1 MLSPRYLSILLA
13 FVIAGVATAFI
24 SFLPNSDSATLFV
37 GFISVLIFGS
47 ILIYFAL
54 DNLVFK
60 EVNELYDQIKQI
72 KKKSFPL
79 ISRKQLIQKENPI
92 ELLKSELTYYVST
105 TEDEVKELKK
115 AAVYRQEFLADV
127 SHELKTPIFAAQGF
141 VHTLLDNPNES
152 PEIRQKFLEKA
163 AKSLDGLDVLVKDL
177 LTVSQIETGAIK
189 IEKKRI
195 NLRPM
200 IEEIFEQLEGKAKKR
215 GVKLSLN
222 CTDEA
227 IDVKADAQ
235 KIEQVLVNLV
245 DNGIKYGNQDGK
257 VTVLIEDRKKS
268 YLISVKDNGPGISE
282 NHLPRLFERFY
293 RVDKSR
299 TKHSGGTGLG
309 LSIVKHIVQAH
320 GSKIAVQSKV
330 DKGTIFSFKLERAL
344 LESAI

>member
-1 MLSPRYLSILLA
+1 MLSPRYISFLLA
-13 FVIAGVATAFI
+13 FVIAGVAAAFI
-24 SFLPNSDSATLFV
+24 SFLPTSDSATIFV

-60 EVNELYDQIKQI
+60 EVNVLYDQIKQI

-79 ISRKQLIQKENPI
+79 ISRKQLVQKENPI
-92 ELLKSELTYYVST
+92 ELLKKELTSYVST

-141 VHTLLDNPNES
+141 VHTLLDNPDES

-163 AKSLDGLDVLVKDL
+163 AKSLDGLDALVKDL

-189 IEKKRI
+189 IDKKRI

-215 GVKLSLN
+215 GVKLLLN
-222 CTDEA
+222 CIDEA

-257 VTVLIEDRKKS
+257 VTVVIEDRKKS

-282 NHLPRLFERFY
+282 KHLPRLFERFY

-299 TKHSGGTGLG
+299 TKLSGGTGLG

-320 GSKIAVQSKV
+320 GSKIQVESKV
-330 DKGTIFSFKLERAL
+330 DKGTSFSFKLEK
-344 LESAI
+344 AI

>member
-1 MLSPRYLSILLA
+1 MLSPRYISFLLA
-13 FVIAGVATAFI
+13 FVIAGVAAAFI
-24 SFLPNSDSATLFV
+24 SFLPTSDSATIFV

-60 EVNELYDQIKQI
+60 EVSVLYDQIKQI

-92 ELLKSELTYYVST
+92 ELLKSELTAYVST

-163 AKSLDGLDVLVKDL
+163 AKSLDGLDALVKDL

-189 IEKKRI
+189 IDKKRI

-215 GVKLSLN
+215 GVKLLLN
-222 CTDEA
+222 CTDVA

-245 DNGIKYGNQDGK
+245 DNGIKYGNQEGK

-282 NHLPRLFERFY
+282 KHLPRLFERFY

-299 TKHSGGTGLG
+299 TKLSGGTGLG

-320 GSKIAVQSKV
+320 GSKIQVESKV
-330 DKGTIFSFKLERAL
+330 DKGTVFSFKLEKAS
-344 LESAI
+344 LERGE

>member
-1 MLSPRYLSILLA
+1 MLSPRYLSVIIA

-24 SFLPNSDSATLFV
+24 SFLPHSDSTTLFV
-37 GFISVLIFGS
+37 AFISVLIFGS

-60 EVNELYDQIKQI
+60 EVNVLYDQIKQI
-72 KKKSFPL
+72 KKKNFPL
-79 ISRKQLIQKENPI
+79 ISRKQLVQKENPI
-92 ELLKSELTYYVST
+92 ELLKSELAAYVTT

-141 VHTLLDNPNES
+141 VHTLLDNPEEA

-163 AKSLDGLDVLVKDL
+163 AKSLDGLDALVKDL

-200 IEEIFEQLEGKAKKR
+200 VDEIFEQLEGKAKKR
-215 GVKLSLN
+215 GVKLILN
-222 CTDEA
+222 CSDEV

-257 VTVLIEDRKKS
+257 VTVFIEDRKKS
-268 YLISVKDNGPGISE
+268 YLISIKDNGPGISE
-282 NHLPRLFERFY
+282 KHLPRIFERFY
-293 RVDKSR
+293 RIDKSR
-299 TKHSGGTGLG
+299 TKLSGGTGLG

-320 GSKIAVQSKV
+320 GSKIQVESKV
-330 DKGTIFSFKLERAL
+330 DKGTSFSFKLEKAL
-344 LESAI
+344 

>member
-1 MLSPRYLSILLA
+1 MLSPRILSVLLA

-24 SFLPNSDSATLFV
+24 SFLPDSNSATLFV
-37 GFISVLIFGS
+37 SFISVLIFGS

-79 ISRKQLIQKENPI
+79 ISRKQLVQKENPI
-92 ELLKSELTYYVST
+92 ELLKSELTAYVST

-141 VHTLLDNPNES
+141 VHTLLDNPDES
-152 PEIRQKFLEKA
+152 SEIRQKFLEKA
-163 AKSLDGLDVLVKDL
+163 AKSLDGLDALVKDL

-215 GVKLSLN
+215 GVKLALN

-235 KIEQVLVNLV
+235 KIEQVLVNLI
-245 DNGIKYGNQDGK
+245 DNGIKYGNQEGK

-282 NHLPRLFERFY
+282 KHLPRLFERFY
-293 RVDKSR
+293 RIDKSR
-299 TKHSGGTGLG
+299 TKLSGGTGLG

-320 GSKIAVQSKV
+320 GSKIQVESKL
-330 DKGTIFSFKLERAL
+330 DKGTSFSFKLERA
-344 LESAI
+344 I

>member
-1 MLSPRYLSILLA
+1 MLSPRYLSVIIA

-24 SFLPNSDSATLFV
+24 SFLPHSDSTTLFV
-37 GFISVLIFGS
+37 AFISVLIFGS

-60 EVNELYDQIKQI
+60 EVNVLYDQIKQI
-72 KKKSFPL
+72 KKKNFPL
-79 ISRKQLIQKENPI
+79 ISRKQLVQKENPI
-92 ELLKSELTYYVST
+92 ELLKSELAAYVTT

-141 VHTLLDNPNES
+141 VHTLLDNPEEA

-163 AKSLDGLDVLVKDL
+163 AKSLDGLDALVKDL

-200 IEEIFEQLEGKAKKR
+200 VDEIFEQLEGKAKKR
-215 GVKLSLN
+215 GVKLILN
-222 CTDEA
+222 CSDEV

-257 VTVLIEDRKKS
+257 VTVFIEDRKKS

-282 NHLPRLFERFY
+282 KHLPRIFERFY
-293 RVDKSR
+293 RIDKSR
-299 TKHSGGTGLG
+299 TKLSGGTGLG

-320 GSKIAVQSKV
+320 GSKIQVESKV
-330 DKGTIFSFKLERAL
+330 DKGTSFSFKLEKAL
-344 LESAI
+344 

>member
-1 MLSPRYLSILLA
+1 
-13 FVIAGVATAFI
+13 
-24 SFLPNSDSATLFV
+24 
-37 GFISVLIFGS
+37 LIFGS
-47 ILIYFAL
+47 ILIFFAL

-60 EVNELYDQIKQI
+60 EVNDLYDQIKQI
-72 KKKSFPL
+72 KKKNFPL
-79 ISRKQLIQKENPI
+79 ISRKQLVQKENPI
-92 ELLKSELTYYVST
+92 ELLKKELTAYVST

-141 VHTLLDNPNES
+141 VHTLLDNPDES

-163 AKSLDGLDVLVKDL
+163 AKSLDGLDALVKDL

-215 GVKLSLN
+215 GVKLLLS

-245 DNGIKYGNQDGK
+245 DNGIKYGNQEGK
-257 VTVLIEDRKKS
+257 VTVLIEDRKKA
-268 YLISVKDNGPGISE
+268 YLITVKDNGPGISE
-282 NHLPRLFERFY
+282 KHLPRLFERFY

-299 TKHSGGTGLG
+299 TKLSGGTGLG

-320 GSKIAVQSKV
+320 GSKITVQSKV
-330 DKGTIFSFKLERAL
+330 DKGTSFSFKLERA
-344 LESAI
+344 I

>member
-1 MLSPRYLSILLA
+1 MLSPRYLSVIIA

-24 SFLPNSDSATLFV
+24 SFLPHSDSATLFV
-37 GFISVLIFGS
+37 SFISVLIFGS

-60 EVNELYDQIKQI
+60 EVNVLYDQIKRI
-72 KKKSFPL
+72 KKKNFPL
-79 ISRKQLIQKENPI
+79 ISRKQLVQKENPI
-92 ELLKSELTYYVST
+92 ELLKNELAAYVTT

-141 VHTLLDNPNES
+141 VHTLLDNPDEA

-163 AKSLDGLDVLVKDL
+163 AKSLDGLDALVKDL

-215 GVKLSLN
+215 GVKLVLN

-282 NHLPRLFERFY
+282 KHLPRLFERFY
-293 RVDKSR
+293 RIDKSR
-299 TKHSGGTGLG
+299 TKLSGGTGLG

-320 GSKIAVQSKV
+320 GSKIQVESKV
-330 DKGTIFSFKLERAL
+330 EKGTSFSFKLEK
-344 LESAI
+344 AI

>member
-1 MLSPRYLSILLA
+1 MLSPRYLSIILA

-24 SFLPNSDSATLFV
+24 SFLPTSDSATLFV

-60 EVNELYDQIKQI
+60 EVNILYDQIKQI
-72 KKKSFPL
+72 KKKNFPL

-92 ELLKSELTYYVST
+92 ELLKNELAAYVTT

-141 VHTLLDNPNES
+141 VHTLLDNPDES

-163 AKSLDGLDVLVKDL
+163 AKSLDGLDALVKDL

-215 GVKLSLN
+215 GVKLILN
-222 CTDEA
+222 CADEA

-235 KIEQVLVNLV
+235 RIEQVLINLV
-245 DNGIKYGNQDGK
+245 DNGIKYGHQDGK

-282 NHLPRLFERFY
+282 KHLPRLFERFY
-293 RVDKSR
+293 RIDKSR
-299 TKHSGGTGLG
+299 TKLSGGTGLG
-309 LSIVKHIVQAH
+309 LSIVKHIVHAH
-320 GSKIAVQSKV
+320 GSKIQVESKV
-330 DKGTIFSFKLERAL
+330 DKGTSFSFKLERAL
-344 LESAI
+344 

>member
-1 MLSPRYLSILLA
+1 MLSPRYISFLLA
-13 FVIAGVATAFI
+13 FVIAGVAAAFI
-24 SFLPNSDSATLFV
+24 SFLPTSDSATIFV

-60 EVNELYDQIKQI
+60 EVNVLYDQIKQI

-92 ELLKSELTYYVST
+92 ELLKSELTAYVST

-141 VHTLLDNPNES
+141 VHTLLDNPDES

-163 AKSLDGLDVLVKDL
+163 AKSLDGLDALVKDL

-189 IEKKRI
+189 IDKKRI

-215 GVKLSLN
+215 GVKLLLN

-245 DNGIKYGNQDGK
+245 DNGIKYGNQEGK

-282 NHLPRLFERFY
+282 KHLPRLFERFY

-299 TKHSGGTGLG
+299 TKLSGGTGLG

-320 GSKIAVQSKV
+320 GSKIQVESKV
-330 DKGTIFSFKLERAL
+330 DKGTVFSFKLEKAS
-344 LESAI
+344 LERGE

>member
-1 MLSPRYLSILLA
+1 MLSPRYLSVLLA

-24 SFLPNSDSATLFV
+24 SFLPDSDSATLFV
-37 GFISVLIFGS
+37 AFISVLIFGS

-60 EVNELYDQIKQI
+60 EVNVLYDQIKQI
-72 KKKSFPL
+72 KKKNFPL
-79 ISRKQLIQKENPI
+79 ISRKQLVQKENPI
-92 ELLKSELTYYVST
+92 ELLKKELTAYVST

-115 AAVYRQEFLADV
+115 AAIYRQEFLADV

-141 VHTLLDNPNES
+141 VHTLLDNPDES

-195 NLRPM
+195 DLRPI
-200 IEEIFEQLEGKAKKR
+200 IEDIFEQLESKAKKR
-215 GVKLSLN
+215 GTSLVLD
-222 CTDEA
+222 CVDKA
-227 IDVKADAQ
+227 INVKADAQ
-235 KIEQVLVNLV
+235 RIHQVLVNLI
-245 DNGIKYGNQDGK
+245 DNGIKYGKQDGK
-257 VTVLIEDRKKS
+257 VTVLIEDKKKTYS
-268 YLISVKDNGPGISE
+268 ILIKDNGPGIPE
-282 NHLPRLFERFY
+282 EHLPRLFERFY

-299 TKHSGGTGLG
+299 TKLSGGTGLG

-330 DKGTIFSFKLERAL
+330 DKGTSFSFKLERAN
-344 LESAI
+344 

>member
-79 ISRKQLIQKENPI
+79 ISRKQLVQKENPI

-141 VHTLLDNPNES
+141 VHTLLDNPDES

-215 GVKLSLN
+215 AVKLLLN

-245 DNGIKYGNQDGK
+245 DNGIKYGKQEGK
-257 VTVLIEDRKKS
+257 VTVFIEDRKKS

-320 GSKIAVQSKV
+320 GSKIQVESKL
-330 DKGTIFSFKLERAL
+330 DKGTSFSFKLEK
-344 LESAI
+344 AI

>member
-1 MLSPRYLSILLA
+1 MLSPRYLSVLLA

-24 SFLPNSDSATLFV
+24 SFLPDSDSATLFV
-37 GFISVLIFGS
+37 AFISVLIFGS

-60 EVNELYDQIKQI
+60 EVNVLYDQIKQI
-72 KKKSFPL
+72 KKKNFPL
-79 ISRKQLIQKENPI
+79 ISRKQLVQKENPI
-92 ELLKSELTYYVST
+92 ELLKKELTAYVST

-115 AAVYRQEFLADV
+115 AAIYRQEFLADV

-141 VHTLLDNPNES
+141 VHTLLDNPDES

-195 NLRPM
+195 DLRPI
-200 IEEIFEQLEGKAKKR
+200 IEDSFEQLESKAKKR
-215 GVKLSLN
+215 GTSLVLD
-222 CTDEA
+222 CVDKA
-227 IDVKADAQ
+227 INVKADAQ
-235 KIEQVLVNLV
+235 RIHQVLVNLI
-245 DNGIKYGNQDGK
+245 DNGIKYGKQDGK
-257 VTVLIEDRKKS
+257 VTVLIEDKKKTYS
-268 YLISVKDNGPGISE
+268 ILIKDNGPGIPE
-282 NHLPRLFERFY
+282 EHLPRLFERFY

-299 TKHSGGTGLG
+299 TKLSGGTGLG

-330 DKGTIFSFKLERAL
+330 DKGTSFSFKLERAN
-344 LESAI
+344 